1 MSRIEDNVCKKIQE
15 RAEVGFDK
23 YGETME
29 REDFSTLD
37 WLSYLQEEL
46 MDAVVYIERL
56 MEDLVIEETT
66 DRLMGEYPKLV
77 EMEEVEPVMHKSKKD
92 IFEQLKEYRKRLN
105 K

>member
-1 MSRIEDNVCKKIQE
+1 MSRIEDNVCNKIQE
-15 RAEVGFDK
+15 RANIGFAK

-29 REDFSTLD
+29 REDFLTLD

-56 MEDLVIEETT
+56 MEDLGIEKLT
-66 DRLMGEYPKLV
+66 DDLMDSSESAEMV
-77 EMEEVEPVMHKSKKD
+77 EEEPGQMRVKKN
-92 IFEQLKEYRKRLN
+92 IFEMLKDYKEKIG

>member
-1 MSRIEDNVCKKIQE
+1 MSRIEDNVCEKIHK
-15 RAEVGFDK
+15 RAEVGFKK

-29 REDFSTLD
+29 RDDFSTLD

-56 MEDLVIEETT
+56 MEDLGIKKMA
-66 DRLMGEYPKLV
+66 DDLMDSSERVQSLGTQHTGTKE
-77 EMEEVEPVMHKSKKD
+77 KKN
-92 IFEQLKEYRKRLN
+92 IFEQLREYREKMN